1 MHISL
6 CSRAL
11 ALLAGV
17 GSLISMGSA
26 DLLAQSATPA
36 ALSPGFGQIKH
47 IIFFVQENRSLDSHF
62 GMLGPY
68 RAKFGYG
75 GTFNGMPLNASLP
88 DYSGTANVSPF
99 HWQTICTETLSPA
112 WSETHYA
119 VNNGKMNFFMKTSKS
134 TPSTIDPQATRAM
147 GYYDE
152 TDLPYY
158 YELASQYATSDTWF
172 SPLLSNTVPNRM
184 YLFAGTSFG
193 HIKGDTPPAG
203 GWTQPTIFRNLA
215 THHISWRYYYQD
227 SSVMLSYFSDWNTYK
242 GSVYPI
248 SQYYIDIQNPATMP
262 QVMFIERAGT
272 TGLDEHPN
280 GNVQKGAADAAN
292 IVNKF
297 LQSPAYKTSAFILTY
312 DEPGGQYDH
321 VPPFAEVAPDT
332 IPPMLKTGDRPGNF
346 ASSGLRVP
354 VIVISPW
361 SKPHYVSHVNRDYT
375 AILKFIETRFGL
387 PSLTARDAAQD
398 DMEEFFNFSAVQIPT
413 PPALPIQ
420 PTSGVCNKNLEKA
433 PGF

>member
-1 MHISL
+1 
-6 CSRAL
+6 
-11 ALLAGV
+11 
-17 GSLISMGSA
+17 
-26 DLLAQSATPA
+26 
-36 ALSPGFGQIKH
+36 
-47 IIFFVQENRSLDSHF
+47 
-62 GMLGPY
+62 
-68 RAKFGYG
+68 
-75 GTFNGMPLNASLP
+75 
-88 DYSGTANVSPF
+88 
-99 HWQTICTETLSPA
+99 
-112 WSETHYA
+112 
-119 VNNGKMNFFMKTSKS
+119 
-134 TPSTIDPQATRAM
+134 M

-184 YLFAGTSFG
+184 YLFAATSFG
-193 HIKGDTPPAG
+193 HIKGDPPPAG
-203 GWTQPTIFRNLA
+203 GWTQPTIFRDLA

-248 SQYYIDIQNPATMP
+248 AQYYTDIMNPTTMP

-321 VPPFAEVAPDT
+321 VAPFAEVAPDN
-332 IPPMLKTGDRPGNF
+332 IPPMLKTGDRPGTF

-361 SKPHYVSHVNRDYT
+361 SKPHYVSHVKRDYT
-375 AILKFIETRFGL
+375 AILKFIETRFGI

-398 DMEEFFNFSAVQIPT
+398 DMEEFFNFSAVQIPS
-413 PPALPIQ
+413 PPALPVQ